1 MFFITSKILMRFNVV
16 FSKVYS
22 HSLWCFF
29 IFMEDSYPLTAST
42 RPDVHISLIFTW
54 YERAP
59 LGNSLHVRSNFWCL
73 IMTLIKFM
81 QHVYVASLKSNEK
94 KYYILQINHR
104 YFDFLFE
111 LPNRKPVTG
120 SYLLPN
126 FSLVSLE
133 KIVLI
138 KKFIAKFINYKSF

>member
-1 MFFITSKILMRFNVV
+1 
-16 FSKVYS
+16 
-22 HSLWCFF
+22 
-29 IFMEDSYPLTAST
+29 MEDSYPLTAST

-94 KYYILQINHR
+94 KYYILQERSIIVILIVCLN
-104 YFDFLFE
+104 
-111 LPNRKPVTG
+111 
-120 SYLLPN
+120 
-126 FSLVSLE
+126 SLTESL
-133 KIVLI
+133 
-138 KKFIAKFINYKSF
+138 